1 MESPKKAN
9 LKHSKPNSKKDEKSF
24 MRFYAL
30 AFEVVVANVLLIVGG
45 YYLDKALVTS
55 PTFIIS
61 GTFLSMGFTIWLLVK
76 FSK

>member
-1 MESPKKAN
+1 
-9 LKHSKPNSKKDEKSF
+9 